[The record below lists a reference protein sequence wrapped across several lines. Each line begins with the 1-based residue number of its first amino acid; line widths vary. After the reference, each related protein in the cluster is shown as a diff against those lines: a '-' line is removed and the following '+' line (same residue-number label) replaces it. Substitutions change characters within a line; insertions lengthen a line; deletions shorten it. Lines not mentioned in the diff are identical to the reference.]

1 MFETLVN
8 TIINYVEVDPESI
21 TRDSRLVEDLGLTS
35 FDIMSMLGEL
45 EDTLEVEIEQADA
58 AQIVTVGDAVD
69 YLEKLVQEQG

>member
-8 TIINYVEVDPESI
+8 TIVNYVEVDPESI

-58 AQIVTVGDAVD
+58 AKIVTVGDAVD
-69 YLEKLVQEQG
+69 YLETLVQE

>member
-8 TIINYVEVDPESI
+8 TIVNYVEVDPESI

-69 YLEKLVQEQG
+69 YLETLVQE